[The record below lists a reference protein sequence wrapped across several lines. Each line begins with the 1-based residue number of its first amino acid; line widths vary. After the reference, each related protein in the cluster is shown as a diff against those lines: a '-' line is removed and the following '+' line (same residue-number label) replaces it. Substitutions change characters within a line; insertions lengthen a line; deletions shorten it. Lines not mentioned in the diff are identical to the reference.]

1 MNSDKIKE
9 LSGLFSSIS
18 TSFYYSSK
26 FLPENIKPIN
36 SILYLMARIADT
48 IEDCNLTI
56 PEKSKYFD
64 IYKEIINFQGINNK
78 LMPDFLEMS
87 NKKHANLTIPETNL
101 IIATPLV
108 MGELQNFNKKT
119 RDTLIDNI
127 TEMSEGM
134 EKFLEHRINTFED
147 QDEYSYYV
155 ATTVG
160 DAITESYSFNEH
172 NVGDTLSLIKSF
184 SLALQ
189 KVNMIRGIRED
200 YNKKEKNE
208 ANRIYVPQNLLDN
221 QKISLEGLFYEDNK
235 DKALIILDELVED
248 ALINFKDGI
257 EYLKKIP
264 SYEKEIR
271 KFSSAIFF
279 ASLKMLNKCNGN
291 YKIFSEDKEIGL
303 NKGEAFTTLWKSL
316 KYSSDNLKITDYYNS
331 LKKF

>member
-1 MNSDKIKE
+1 
-9 LSGLFSSIS
+9 
-18 TSFYYSSK
+18 
-26 FLPENIKPIN
+26 
-36 SILYLMARIADT
+36 
-48 IEDCNLTI
+48 
-56 PEKSKYFD
+56 
-64 IYKEIINFQGINNK
+64 
-78 LMPDFLEMS
+78 
-87 NKKHANLTIPETNL
+87 ET
-101 IIATPLV
+101 
-108 MGELQNFNKKT
+108 
-119 RDTLIDNI
+119 
-127 TEMSEGM
+127 
-134 EKFLEHRINTFED
+134 
-147 QDEYSYYV
+147 
-155 ATTVG
+155 
-160 DAITESYSFNEH
+160 
-172 NVGDTLSLIKSF
+172 
-184 SLALQ
+184 
-189 KVNMIRGIRED
+189 
-200 YNKKEKNE
+200 NE